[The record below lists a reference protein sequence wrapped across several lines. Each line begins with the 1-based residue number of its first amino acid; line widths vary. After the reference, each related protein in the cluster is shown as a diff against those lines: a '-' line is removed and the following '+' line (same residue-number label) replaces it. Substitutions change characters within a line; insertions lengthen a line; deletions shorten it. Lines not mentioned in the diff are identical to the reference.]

1 MTTANKSAAK
11 DTAFTTRPEI
21 VGTFGV
27 VASTHWLASQTA
39 MGILEKGGNAFDA
52 AVAGGFVL
60 QIVEPHLNGPG
71 GEVPIMLWSEKEQRM
86 RVICGQGPAPE
97 LATCEYFKERGMELV
112 PGIGLLPATVPGA
125 FGAWLT
131 MLRDY
136 GTMTLAEVM
145 APAIAYA
152 RDGFVLL
159 PRTVQAILAVQSLF
173 VSEWKGSAEV
183 WLPGGQV
190 PEPGKLFQCPAI
202 ARTYTRLLDEAAVA
216 GAGDRVRTIDAA
228 LDVFYRGFIAREI
241 DQFYTSEAVRD
252 TTGQRNTG
260 LLRYADLAKWQ
271 ATYDEPHTVEFGR
284 YTVAKCGPWSQGP
297 VMLQQLSILKHAG
310 LERFAPDSP
319 EFVHRVA
326 EATKLA
332 MADRMAWYADP
343 LFSDVPMADL
353 VSDVYGR
360 ARFERIGEL
369 SAKLLDPGS
378 PGGHLV
384 KLPDL
389 EAAARTLKIS
399 DTRFGVGE
407 PTFAALPPVSEWA
420 KREVFIGD
428 TCHIDV
434 IDAQGNMVS
443 ATPSGGWLSSS
454 PAIPALGF
462 SLGTRLQMVW
472 LDEGVP
478 GQLQPGKRP
487 STTLSPSMVL
497 RDGLPYMVFG
507 TPGGDQQDQW
517 SAEFFLRHALYGMNL
532 QEAIEYPAW
541 HIDHFPISFWPRT
554 LRYNQITMESRFPE
568 ETIEALRK
576 AGHEVKVGTEW
587 AEGRLSACSRE
598 PGLNGGLLLR
608 AAANPRGMQGYAVGR

>member
-136 GTMTLAEVM
+136 GTMTLSEVM

-152 RDGFVLL
+152 RDGFVML

-173 VSEWKGSAEV
+173 VSEWKGSADV

-202 ARTYTRLLDEAAVA
+202 AATYTRLLEEAAAA
-216 GAGDRVRTIDAA
+216 GEGDRVRTIDAA
-228 LDVFYRGFIAREI
+228 LDVFYRGFIAKEI
-241 DQFYTSEAVRD
+241 DQFYTHEAVRD

-260 LLRYADLAKWQ
+260 LLRYADLAKWK
-271 ATYDEPHTVEFGR
+271 ATYDEPYTVDFGR

-310 LERFAPDSP
+310 LEKFAPDSS
-319 EFVHRVA
+319 EFVHTVA
-326 EATKLA
+326 EAAKLA
-332 MADRMAWYADP
+332 MAALLSQPDPAGTKGQPSARDGGGQDQYLWTGDGPPQNLQSARRLAQRAHACLSDHGGSIASVYSQADCP
-343 LFSDVPMADL
+343 GLAPGRL
-353 VSDVYGR
+353 VGNTAAILAQHMEALPV
-360 ARFERIGEL
+360 L
-369 SAKLLDPGS
+369 
-378 PGGHLV
+378 GGH
-384 KLPDL
+384 PDP
-389 EAAARTLKIS
+389 AC
-399 DTRFGVGE
+399 
-407 PTFAALPPVSEWA
+407 PFA
-420 KREVFIGD
+420 
-428 TCHIDV
+428 
-434 IDAQGNMVS
+434 N
-443 ATPSGGWLSSS
+443 
-454 PAIPALGF
+454 
-462 SLGTRLQMVW
+462 
-472 LDEGVP
+472 
-478 GQLQPGKRP
+478 
-487 STTLSPSMVL
+487 
-497 RDGLPYMVFG
+497 
-507 TPGGDQQDQW
+507 
-517 SAEFFLRHALYGMNL
+517 
-532 QEAIEYPAW
+532 
-541 HIDHFPISFWPRT
+541 
-554 LRYNQITMESRFPE
+554 
-568 ETIEALRK
+568 
-576 AGHEVKVGTEW
+576 
-587 AEGRLSACSRE
+587 
-598 PGLNGGLLLR
+598 
-608 AAANPRGMQGYAVGR
+608 

>member
-1 MTTANKSAAK
+1 MTIANKSALN
-11 DTAFTTRPEI
+11 DTSVTTRPEI

-86 RVICGQGPAPE
+86 RVLCGQGPAPK
-97 LATCEYFKERGMELV
+97 LATCTYFKERGLDLV
-112 PGIGLLPATVPGA
+112 PGIGLLAATVPGA

-145 APAIAYA
+145 APALAYA
-152 RDGFVLL
+152 RDGFPLL

-173 VSEWKGSAEV
+173 VSEWKSSAEV
-183 WLPGGQV
+183 WLPQGQV
-190 PEPGKLFQCPAI
+190 PMPGQLFQCPAI
-202 ARTYTRLLDEAAVA
+202 ARTYTRLLAEAATT
-216 GAGDRVRTIDAA
+216 GGGDRVRTIEAA
-228 LDVFYRGFIAREI
+228 LEVFYRGFIAQEI
-241 DQFYTSEAVRD
+241 DQFYTHATVRD
-252 TTGQRNTG
+252 STGERNTG
-260 LLRYADLAKWQ
+260 LLRYDDLATWQ
-271 ATYDEPHTVEFGR
+271 ATYEEPQTVEFGR

-297 VMLQQLSILKHAG
+297 VLLQQLSILKNAG
-310 LERFAPDSP
+310 LERFAPDSA

-332 MADRMAWYADP
+332 MADRMAWYGDP
-343 LFSDVPMADL
+343 LFVEVPIAELISDR
-353 VSDVYGR
+353 YGR
-360 ARFERIGEL
+360 ARYERIGEL
-369 SAKLLDPGS
+369 AAKLLDVGR
-378 PGGHLV
+378 PGGLEP

-389 EAAARTLKIS
+389 EAAVRALKVS

-434 IDAQGNMVS
+434 IDAQGNMVT

-454 PAIPALGF
+454 PVIPALGF
-462 SLGTRLQMVW
+462 SLGTRLQMSW
-472 LDEGVP
+472 FDDAVP
-478 GQLQPGKRP
+478 GRLMPGKRP
-487 STTLSPSMVL
+487 NTTLSPSMAL

-517 SAEFFLRHALYGMNL
+517 SAEFFLRHAVYGMNL

-541 HIDHFPISFWPRT
+541 HVDHFPISFWPRS
-554 LRYNQITMESRFPE
+554 LRLNQIIVESRFSE
-568 ETIEALRK
+568 ATIEALRK
-576 AGHEVKVGTEW
+576 AGHEVKVGAEW
-587 AEGRLSACSRE
+587 SEGRMSACTRD

-608 AAANPRGMQGYAVGR
+608 AGANPRGMQGYAVGR